1 MESVVRNFS
10 ARSFAP
16 LAARL
21 SGAVVLISLLS
32 SSAFAKID
40 ADPQKS
46 YQLSGKHGPW
56 MIMVTSLSGD
66 TPDQEKSAKE
76 AADALV
82 YQLRRKGIP
91 AYVYRLEDQYEE
103 FTGIDRSGR
112 DRKRKYKSQ
121 NGMIGVVAGN
131 YDNIESKVAQQTL
144 NFVKKFEPKV
154 TVGHGTKKGKT
165 DVTLSLKKAFLARN
179 PLLPP
184 DETARHVRDPLL
196 LKINDGIANSLFEN
210 KGKYT
215 LVVSS
220 FYGNSAI
227 KPASF
232 DEFDQKLERNNNI
245 SLESA
250 AAESIQLCKAMR
262 EQGIDAYV
270 FHERFRSIV
279 CVGSF
284 RTKDDQ
290 QIAKLTRMYEAKYKS
305 PNAKGGQEVL
315 VAEAIQVRAP
325 GAGKNSRPL
334 RAWTMDPV
342 PELIDVPKK

>member
-1 MESVVRNFS
+1 MRNASVSLFTR
-10 ARSFAP
+10 
-16 LAARL
+16 LAARCC
-21 SGAVVLISLLS
+21 GTVVLISLLS
-32 SSAFAKID
+32 SSAFAKIE
-40 ADPQKS
+40 ADRNKS
-46 YQLSGKHGPW
+46 YQLTGKHGPW

-66 TPDQEKSAKE
+66 NPDQEHSAEE
-76 AADALV
+76 AANELV

-91 AYVYRLEDQYEE
+91 AYIYRMEDQYEE
-103 FTGIDRSGR
+103 FTGIDRTGR

-154 TVGHGTKKGKT
+154 TVHGSKKKPT
-165 DVTLSLKKAFLARN
+165 EVTLSLKKAFLARN

-184 DETARHVRDPLL
+184 DELVRRVRDPLL
-196 LKINDGIANSLFEN
+196 LEINNGVPNSLFDN

-220 FYGNSAI
+220 FYGNSQI

-232 DEFDQKLERNNNI
+232 NEFDQRMEKNNNI

-250 AAESIQLCKAMR
+250 AAESMQLCKAMR
-262 EQGIDAYV
+262 DQGIEAFVY
-270 FHERFRSIV
+270 HERFRSIV

-284 RTKDDQ
+284 RSKDDPQ
-290 QIAKLTRMYEAKYKS
+290 VRKLTHMYEAKYKR
-305 PNAKGGQEVL
+305 PNEKGGQEVL
-315 VAEAIQVRAP
+315 VAESIQLRAP
-325 GAGKNSRPL
+325 GSSKNSRPL
-334 RAWTMDPV
+334 RAWTMDPA
-342 PELIDVPKK
+342 PELIEVPKK